1 MKNIILFISTS
12 LLLLT
17 SPTQDSYNII
27 DDSLYYIHN
36 NYLYKYQNQET
47 TKKKLPTNQCTINY
61 YIECTTPTSNIVYDF
76 AIQEIYK
83 SYSTNLIP
91 YKDTFLSKKDN
102 ILYLNQNN
110 KEIAFQTLKYKNIID
125 YYYTKKNTYLLL
137 KAEIYYLYNINTKE
151 YTEINIENYNK
162 YEFGFYFF
170 NNNILKIYNL
180 NSNKEQE
187 YHNFNNLQIST
198 ISNNKL
204 YFYDNNLNIL
214 DLETNNLT
222 RLEETNIEDIIV
234 LKNEIFIKQDN
245 NYKYLNIEEPEPSVS
260 TIENE
265 YNLKIYT
272 KDKAIIKFP
281 DFHAEVEYNNET
293 INNALNRFEPML
305 NKLSSEFFKDFPT
318 INLYL
323 TSTLFPSDY
332 NTQVS
337 NPAAYS
343 LYYNDKYMI
352 VININEPNL
361 EEIIAH
367 ELMHNLEYYLKNNNQ
382 EPFSKWNE
390 LNPQEFNYLNS
401 YTKESPYDY
410 TLNDIKEEA
419 YFIDKYS
426 HTYAEEDRARIF
438 EVICTNKDI
447 SQYPKINA
455 KANYL
460 KEELIKYYPTLK
472 GLDF

>member
-12 LLLLT
+12 LLFLT
-17 SPTQDSYNII
+17 KPTIDSYNII

-47 TKKKLPTNQCTINY
+47 TKKELPSNQCTINY
-61 YIECTTPTSNIVYDF
+61 YIECLTPTSNIVYDLN
-76 AIQEIYK
+76 IKEIYK
-83 SYSTNLIP
+83 SFNTNLIP
-91 YKDTFLSKKDN
+91 YKDTFLNQKNN

-110 KEIAFQTLKYKNIID
+110 KEIAFQPLKYENIID
-125 YYYTKKNTYLLL
+125 YYYTPQNTYLLF
-137 KAEIYYLYNINTKE
+137 KEEAYYLYNINTKE
-151 YTEINIENYNK
+151 YTEINIENHNK
-162 YEFGFYFF
+162 YQFGFYFF

-180 NSNKEQE
+180 DSNMEQE
-187 YHNFNNLQIST
+187 YHNSNNLQIST

-204 YFYDNNLNIL
+204 YFYNHNLNIL

-222 RLEETNIEDIIV
+222 KLEETNIEDIIV
-234 LKNEIFIKQDN
+234 LNNEIIIKQAN
-245 NYKYLNIEEPEPSVS
+245 KYKSLTVEEPEPSVS
-260 TIENE
+260 TLEKD

-272 KDKAIIKFP
+272 KDTAIIEFP
-281 DFHAEVEYNNET
+281 DFHAEAEYNNET
-293 INNALNRFEPML
+293 IHNALNNFEPIL
-305 NKLSSEFFKDFPT
+305 SKLSSKFFKNFPT

-361 EEIIAH
+361 KDIIAH

-410 TLNDIKEEA
+410 TLNDIKEAA

-438 EVICTNKDI
+438 EVICANQDL
-447 SQYPKINA
+447 SQYPKITA